1 MPASQV
7 KNGRST
13 SCREAESRW
22 QRYPALLTGNGE
34 ERAFYREKSCRQE
47 GMHCM
52 AGAEKPDAGLHFDLT
67 DPG

>member
-7 KNGRST
+7 KLGRST
-13 SCREAESRW
+13 SSREAEF
-22 QRYPALLTGNGE
+22 PMAALPGSLTGSGE

>member
-13 SCREAESRW
+13 SSREAEFPMVD
-22 QRYPALLTGNGE
+22 PALLTGSGE

-52 AGAEKPDAGLHFDLT
+52 AGAEKPDAGLPFDFT